1 MDEWT
6 EERLTQQVEA
16 LFQEKRYA
24 EALELTTREEATFPH
39 AKPYLRYL
47 RFCAAGRLN
56 QPERVLQL
64 LAAALDE
71 GIWYTEMLLRQSP
84 SLQGVQDRPE
94 YEALVQRSAALQ
106 AADETVHGFLSV
118 LEPPGAAQGLIF
130 FLHGNGARATE
141 TQAFWQAFVAQGWR
155 VALPQS
161 SQVFF
166 AGGGGIWDDTEQAVS
181 ELQAHLATLRER
193 GALDPARTV
202 IVGHSMG
209 GQLALRLALSESA
222 FQGCIGVGPYF
233 PDLTEW
239 EPLIAAALPHGLR
252 VAFVVGSADDS
263 IPQEPLVP
271 LAATLEAHGIP
282 ALLETVPDQLHPLVP
297 AYQPAIERALA
308 FVLPAMGA

>member
-24 EALELTTREEATFPH
+24 EALALATREETTFPH
-39 AKPYLRYL
+39 AQPYLRYL

-64 LAAALDE
+64 LKEALDE
-71 GIWYTEMLLRQSP
+71 GIWYAERLLRQSP
-84 SLQGVQDRPE
+84 SLQAMQNRPE
-94 YEALVQRSAALQ
+94 YEALIQKSIALQ
-106 AADETVHGFLSV
+106 AADETVHRSLSV
-118 LEPPGAAQGLIF
+118 LEPPGAAKGLIF
-130 FLHGNGARATE
+130 FLHGNGARVTE
-141 TQAFWQAFVAQGWR
+141 TEAFWQAWVAQGWR

-166 AGGGGIWDDTEQAVS
+166 AGGGGIWDDTEQAVP
-181 ELQAHLATLRER
+181 ELRAHLATLHER

-209 GQLALRLALSESA
+209 GQLALRLALSEGV

-233 PDLTEW
+233 PDPAEW
-239 EPLIAAALPHGLR
+239 EPLIAAAPSHDLR
-252 VAFVVGSADDS
+252 VAFVVGTADDS
-263 IPQEPLVP
+263 IPQEPLTP

-282 ALLETVPDQLHPLVP
+282 CLLETVPDQLHPLVP
-297 AYQPAIERALA
+297 AYQPAMERALT
-308 FVLPAMGA
+308 FVLPGMDA